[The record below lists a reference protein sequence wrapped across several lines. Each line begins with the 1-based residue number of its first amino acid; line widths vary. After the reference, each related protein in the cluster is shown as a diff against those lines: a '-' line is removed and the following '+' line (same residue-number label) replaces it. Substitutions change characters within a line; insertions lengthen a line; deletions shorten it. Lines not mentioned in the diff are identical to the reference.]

1 MLTTKINGIRLLA
14 ITSTLPSDSIELNG
28 KIIYQTSFHQATSD
42 LGFDAANRIIEQLQ
56 IDKNEIGFVLF
67 GSKTPDYRSPITS
80 AVLQGR
86 LELPIDCICYDINVG
101 INAFSQLVQI
111 GSAVLKN
118 TNKSFGLL
126 IFGDTPSKFK
136 KNQSE
141 NIFEESDAA
150 TAILLEKSNEENEI
164 LFISKSIGDFSSD
177 WILKKGGFR
186 SFNPNEPF
194 DATIQS
200 NFIVHLNEEMIKKAF
215 HGLDNDIINNFITNS
230 KAFYHSSYLKYV
242 SNDLLNHFNDRVL
255 ADASELPILLASMP
269 LNLFDSD
276 KYFSFLSVGEGL
288 CFYGMKIN
296 HLPII
301 LNTENSAQIFTDFRV
316 SHEM

>member
-1 MLTTKINGIRLLA
+1 MLTTKINGIKLHA
-14 ITSTLPSDSIELNG
+14 ITSTLPCDSIELNG
-28 KIIYQTSFHQATSD
+28 KLIYQTSFHQTTSD

-67 GSKTPDYRSPITS
+67 GSKTPDYRSPVTS
-80 AVLQGR
+80 AILQGR
-86 LELPIDCICYDINVG
+86 LELSVDCICYDINVG

-118 TNKSFGLL
+118 TNKSLGLL

-150 TAILLEKSNEENEI
+150 TAVLLEKSNEGNEI
-164 LFISKSIGDFSSD
+164 LFISKSIGDFSNN
-177 WILKKGGFR
+177 WILKNGGFR
-186 SFNPNEPF
+186 SFNPSEPF
-194 DATIQS
+194 DASVQS
-200 NFIVHLNEEMIKKAF
+200 NFVAHLNEEMIKKAF
-215 HGLDNDIINNFITNS
+215 NGLDKDAISNFISNS
-230 KAFYHSSYLKYV
+230 TALYHSSYLKYV
-242 SNDLLNHFNDRVL
+242 PNDLLNHFNDRVL

-276 KYFSFLSVGEGL
+276 KYLSFLSVGEGL
-288 CFYGMKIN
+288 CFYAMKIN
-296 HLPII
+296 HLPIL
-301 LNTENSAQIFTDFRV
+301 LNTENSAQIFSDFRV
-316 SHEM
+316 SHEI